1 MTDNLFILRSKT
13 LSKLLALTLTT
24 ITPTLILG
32 QSNDQVAEMINS
44 TIEVPHLKVG
54 DKILTN
60 GEVNAARGVF
70 DEAARMKDISQ
81 ITDKIN
87 LLNASEILR
96 KAHEAEEVINIK
108 DLSGV
113 VQSGVEVVT
122 STLEKYDAGNKEAGK
137 DFLRWV
143 KLGKNLQVQATGI

>member
-1 MTDNLFILRSKT
+1 MIYNIVIAFVII
-13 LSKLLALTLTT
+13 AT
-24 ITPTLILG
+24 IYAIFG
-32 QSNDQVAEMINS
+32 SSNAEAA
-44 TIEVPHLKVG
+44 VKVG

-87 LLNASEILR
+87 LLKASEILR

-108 DLSGV
+108 DLSGI

-137 DFLRWV
+137 DFIRWV